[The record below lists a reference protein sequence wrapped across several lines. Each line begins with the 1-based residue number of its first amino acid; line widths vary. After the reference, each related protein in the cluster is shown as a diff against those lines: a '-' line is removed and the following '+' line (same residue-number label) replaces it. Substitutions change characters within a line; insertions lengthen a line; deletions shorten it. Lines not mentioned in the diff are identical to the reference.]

1 LLNYAKEELY
11 NKSLK
16 ASYKLSRCLS
26 GSAASIKTNLH
37 LFDHTIK
44 PIILYGSDIWGLFE
58 TDSATCKKYPINISE
73 KHISK

>member
-26 GSAASIKTNLH
+26 GSAARIKTNLH
-37 LFDHTIK
+37 LFDHIIK
-44 PIILYGSDIWGLFE
+44 PIICMAQRYGKCLKL
-58 TDSATCKKYPINISE
+58 TLHPTKNML
-73 KHISK
+73 